1 MKIVIVGCSGFL
13 GSELKEY
20 FTDLGHSVDALSIR
34 QNSEIREISKV
45 LEGSEVL
52 INLAGLSIFGRW
64 TESYKEALYTS
75 RINTTKKLIQALE
88 LCEIKPVNFISTSAG
103 GIYPN
108 DISCD
113 ETQKELSY
121 SYLAHICRDW
131 EEEALKANR
140 FGIKTSVFRLGVIL
154 GKEGGMMKKLWL
166 PFKLGLG
173 GRLGSGEQP
182 LSWIHIEDLKRA
194 YLYALE
200 AEGGIYNLC
209 APTPTTNFEFTNTLG
224 DLLHRPT
231 PFPIPAFVLR
241 LLLKEG
247 ADFILEGQ
255 NVRPRR
261 LMKEGF
267 KFHYSTIKEALK
279 SFL

>member
-1 MKIVIVGCSGFL
+1 MKVVIVGCSGFL
-13 GSELKEY
+13 GSELRQY
-20 FTDLGHSVDALSIR
+20 FTDLGHEVEALSIR
-34 QNSEIREISKV
+34 ENSEIIKISKV
-45 LEGSEVL
+45 IEGSELL

-64 TESYKEALYTS
+64 TETYKEALYTS

-88 LCEIKPVNFISTSAG
+88 KCEIKPAHYISTSAV

-108 DISCD
+108 DIACD

-131 EEEALKANR
+131 EEEALKAKKL
-140 FGIKTSVFRLGVIL
+140 GIKTTVFRLGVIL
-154 GKEGGMMKKLWL
+154 GAEGGMMKKLWS

-182 LSWIHIEDLKRA
+182 FSWIHIEDLKRA
-194 YLYALE
+194 YLYVLE
-200 AEGGIYNLC
+200 GEGGVYNLC
-209 APTPTTNFEFTNTLG
+209 APTPTTNLEFTKTLG
-224 DLLHRPT
+224 ELLHRPT
-231 PFPIPAFVLR
+231 LFPVPAFVLK
-241 LLLKEG
+241 LLFKEG
-247 ADFILEGQ
+247 SEFMLEGQ